1 MKLTEVD
8 TSARSARGA
17 SASARATI
25 LIVDDSPSVRRRVR
39 SGLEGGGHAV
49 MEAADGANALA
60 LLQMNRVDLVVTDM
74 NMDGMNG
81 LELVSKIRQKHAR
94 ASLPVLILTTEA
106 SDELK
111 AQGRAAGADGWL
123 VKPVEGARLCDV
135 VGYVL
140 SRSRA

>member
-1 MKLTEVD
+1 MKLTDID
-8 TSARSARGA
+8 TSARGVGGA
-17 SASARATI
+17 PAAARATI

-49 MEAADGANALA
+49 MEAADGATALA
-60 LLQMNRVDLVVTDM
+60 LLQMNRVDMVVTDM

-81 LELVSKIRQKHAR
+81 LELVSRIRQKHPR

-106 SDELK
+106 GDELK
-111 AQGRAAGADGWL
+111 ARGRAAGADGWL

-140 SRSRA
+140 SRGQS